1 MADASVRPARA
12 ADAPEIARVQLFT
25 WRTAYGGHLPDDVL
39 AAMGHDETEQ
49 VWRRAVETPPGPG
62 YHVLVALEGDTLVG
76 FAGLEPEHEQVDT
89 ALVTTLL
96 VEPRWGRRGH
106 GSWLLAAL
114 VDHAEADRRATLQA
128 WVLERDTASIGF
140 YESAGWARDGW
151 VRTLEPD
158 GTAIREIRLH
168 TTLGPTAIDREPT

>member
-12 ADAPEIARVQLFT
+12 ADAADIARMQLST
-25 WRTAYGGHLPDDVL
+25 WRTAYADHVPDDVL
-39 AAMGHDETEQ
+39 AATTEDQ
-49 VWRRAVETPPGPG
+49 ATELWRRAVDEPPGPA
-62 YHVLVALEGDTLVG
+62 YHVLVALERDTLVG
-76 FAGLEPEHEQVDT
+76 FAALEPGPDDDAA

-106 GSWLLAAL
+106 GSRLLAAI
-114 VDHAEADRRATLQA
+114 VDHARADRRSTLQA
-128 WVLERDTASIGF
+128 WVLERDRASTGF

-158 GTAIREIRLH
+158 GTALREIRLH
-168 TTLGPTAIDREPT
+168 TALDEE